1 MKRRELLLAFPGTLA
16 LAACGGG
23 GGDQEDTAFPAYNH
37 GGTIA
42 LGESNITVSFD
53 LSRGRLQGLATEN
66 PTRVI
71 TPSEAKEVRFIS
83 ELQGWEAS
91 EVHAP
96 FTANGVVVLPGA
108 ARSDKGYFSVVLKTG
123 EVIPFAISRDASR
136 WAFTGKPITVTSD
149 GALQYGNYRLGRIT
163 AVGADTYRVHFG
175 ADVLG
180 GLSATPKAS
189 DVEYAQW
196 ESERTGWN
204 NTSPVRGALQTEAGT
219 GDYFFEL
226 SGLPNNDRGNITL
239 RLKNGSTVWFNP
251 KSPRWESLGGLALVE
266 YTNGDV
272 ALQHGNYRLGQ
283 IAFVTDQTLR
293 VHFGANVLGGLSA
306 RPMPGDVLDA
316 RWESALVGWD
326 NTSTVRGVLQIEA
339 STGDLYVDLS
349 GMPNNDRGSIVFRL
363 KIGQDVWLNP
373 RSPLWTPANLG
384 GLNFL

>member
-1 MKRRELLLAFPGTLA
+1 MQRRSLLLVFPSTLA

-23 GGDQEDTAFPAYNH
+23 GGTQEDTAFPAYNQ

-42 LGESNITVSFD
+42 LGENNITVTFD

-71 TPSEAKEVRFIS
+71 APGEAKEVRFIS

-91 EVHAP
+91 EVRAP
-96 FTANGVVVLPGA
+96 FSTNGVIVLAGA
-108 ARSDKGYFSVVLKTG
+108 ARSDKGYFSLILKTG
-123 EVIPFAISRDASR
+123 EVIPFAISRDVSR
-136 WAFTGKPITVTSD
+136 WAFTGKPITVTPD

-163 AVGADTYRVHFG
+163 ATGADAYRIHFG

-180 GLSATPKAS
+180 GLSATPKPG
-189 DVEYAQW
+189 DVEYGQW

-204 NTSPVRGALQTEAGT
+204 NTSAVRGMLQTEAGT
-219 GDYFFEL
+219 GDYFFDL

-239 RLKNGSTVWFNP
+239 RLKNGTVVWFNP
-251 KSPRWESLGGLALVE
+251 KSPRWESLGGLAIVE

-272 ALQHGNYRLGQ
+272 ALQHGSYRLGR
-283 IAFVTDQTLR
+283 IAFVADRTLR
-293 VHFGANVLGGLSA
+293 IHFGANVLGGLSA
-306 RPMPGDVLDA
+306 RPKPSDVLDA

-326 NTSTVRGVLQIEA
+326 NTSAVRGMLQAEA
-339 STGDLYVDLS
+339 DTGDLYVDLD

-363 KIGQDVWLNP
+363 KSGQDVWLNP
-373 RSPLWTPANLG
+373 RSPLWTPTSLG
-384 GLNFL
+384 GLSFL

>member
-23 GGDQEDTAFPAYNH
+23 DQEDTAFPAYNQ

-53 LSRGRLQGLATEN
+53 LSHGRLQGLATEN

-91 EVHAP
+91 EVRAP
-96 FTANGVVVLPGA
+96 FSANGVIVLAGA
-108 ARSDKGYFSVVLKTG
+108 ARSDKGYFSVILKTG
-123 EVIPFAISRDASR
+123 EVIPFAISRDVSR

-163 AVGADTYRVHFG
+163 AVGADAYRVHFG

-251 KSPRWESLGGLALVE
+251 KSPRWESLGGLTLVE

-306 RPMPGDVLDA
+306 RPKPGDVLDA
-316 RWESALVGWD
+316 RWESALAGWD
-326 NTSTVRGVLQIEA
+326 NTSTIRGVLQIEA
-339 STGDLYVDLS
+339 GTGDLYVDLS

-363 KIGQDVWLNP
+363 KSGQDVWLNP

-384 GLNFL
+384 GLNVL